1 MWQYSQSEIQ
11 DLIEA
16 TGGNEHERAAAI
28 AVVTQSIIESR
39 RLGRIATKTP
49 ESSWNRGVAK
59 LRGQHV
65 GNWANEFRK

>member
-16 TGGNEHERAAAI
+16 PGGNEHEQAAAI